1 MRKYWVLAFIFF
13 SFAALVSAQIPTA
26 GNIYVGYS
34 YFNTNLGG
42 VERHGLNGWEG
53 SIEGKFFPF
62 VGIVADFSANYGD
75 VKYPIAVPLV
85 PPCTVLTPCPTTAS
99 VNSHVDNF
107 LIGPRVSVSVGPVRP
122 FAEAMFG
129 ASHVNTNGFGSDTS
143 FATAI
148 GGGLDYRLF
157 HLLAWRFQGDFI
169 RSDLF
174 HNTQH
179 NARFTTGVVF
189 RF

>member
-1 MRKYWVLAFIFF
+1 MRRWIVLIFILF
-13 SFAALVSAQIPTA
+13 FAALASAQIPTA

-34 YFNTNLGG
+34 YFNTNLTG
-42 VERHGLNGWEG
+42 VDRQALNGWEG
-53 SIEGKFFPF
+53 SLEGKFFPF
-62 VGIVADFSANYGD
+62 VGIVADFSANYGNLKFPSAIGTC
-75 VKYPIAVPLV
+75 VIGVV
-85 PPCTVLTPCPTTAS
+85 CTPVD
-99 VNSHVDNF
+99 VNSHVDNLLF
-107 LIGPRVSVSVGPVRP
+107 GPRVSVSVGPVRP

-129 ASHVNTNGFGSDTS
+129 VAHINTHGFGSDTS
-143 FATAI
+143 FATAL

-157 HLLAWRFQGDFI
+157 RVLAWRFEGDFI

-179 NARFTTGVVF
+179 NARFTTGVVL

>member
-1 MRKYWVLAFIFF
+1 MRRCVVLILAVFGC
-13 SFAALVSAQIPTA
+13 AALASAQIPTG

-34 YFNTNLGG
+34 YFNTNMVGTD
-42 VERHGLNGWEG
+42 RQGLNGWEG

-75 VKYPIAVPLV
+75 LKFPNPGATCPVGVICGPLN
-85 PPCTVLTPCPTTAS
+85 
-99 VNSHVDNF
+99 VNSHVDNLLF
-107 LIGPRVSVSVGPVRP
+107 GPRVSVSVGRIRP

-129 ASHVNTNGFGSDTS
+129 AAHINTNGFGSDTS
-143 FATAI
+143 FATAL
-148 GGGLDYRLF
+148 GGGLDYRIF
-157 HLLAWRFQGDFI
+157 HLLGWRFEGDFV

-179 NARFTTGVVF
+179 NARFTTGIVF